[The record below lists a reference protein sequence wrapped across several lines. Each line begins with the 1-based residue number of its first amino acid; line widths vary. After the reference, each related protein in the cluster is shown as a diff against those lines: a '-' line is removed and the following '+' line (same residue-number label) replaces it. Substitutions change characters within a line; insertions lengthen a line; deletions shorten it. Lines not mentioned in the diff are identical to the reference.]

1 MYGYINRGKQMN
13 KEERYIKLASS
24 YSRFLRILDEYDDFL
39 DTPSLNEMLDEL
51 ELSFEANRIYSDLK
65 YLVDKIKVRLSEVD
79 NELSTKG

>member
-1 MYGYINRGKQMN
+1 MN

>member
-1 MYGYINRGKQMN
+1 MN

-79 NELSTKG
+79 NELSKS

>member
-1 MYGYINRGKQMN
+1 MN

-65 YLVDKIKVRLSEVD
+65 YLVDKIKVKLSEVD